1 MHDDY
6 PKIIKEFS
14 KKAEKLLKA
23 EKYLGYVSVTV
34 LYSAVKQ
41 KYYGI

>member
-1 MHDDY
+1 MVKD
-6 PKIIKEFS
+6 FS

-34 LYSAVKQ
+34 LYSASKQ